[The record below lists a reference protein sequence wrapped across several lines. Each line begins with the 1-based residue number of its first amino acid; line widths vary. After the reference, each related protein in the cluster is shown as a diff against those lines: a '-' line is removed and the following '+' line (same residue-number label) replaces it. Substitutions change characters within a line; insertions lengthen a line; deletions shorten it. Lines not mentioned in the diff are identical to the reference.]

1 MIARYKKENVMTE
14 EELTA
19 FASWLR
25 QTQGVEMEPAAL
37 REPAGA
43 VVRLGA
49 QVGAAAQDLPFGAE
63 PSGFNIAIAKLAGG
77 DNDAG

>member
-1 MIARYKKENVMTE
+1 MTE

-37 REPAGA
+37 REPADA
-43 VVRLGA
+43 AAKLGA
-49 QVGAAAQDLPFGAE
+49 QVGAAARDLPFGAE
-63 PSGFNIAIAKLAGG
+63 PSGFDVAIAKLAGG
-77 DNDAG
+77 DDDVG